1 MADTFKRTMNI
12 KAWSWFVKGL
22 KKEEKKLLR
31 RIARKA
37 LKNELEKYHGKG

>member
-1 MADTFKRTMNI
+1 M
-12 KAWSWFVKGL
+12 
-22 KKEEKKLLR
+22 EEKKILR